1 MIDTG
6 RMYQTGSLSRYMLS
20 QGVGM
25 ISSLHCPGSYCGR
38 IRLGDSGN
46 FSACGACP
54 RGFRVEASVCE
65 ECSANPGVYDWLYLG
80 FVVLL
85 GIDVQWWI
93 IDQSRVVLGHRV
105 FTLQLCSLLENV
117 LSALLSLLSF
127 APWGSLQ
134 LTTCPAKRVSD
145 WYTLL
150 HNPSPYYK
158 QTLHCSQEAVY
169 PLYSIVF
176 VYLGYSLVLM
186 LVLRGLL
193 IPHVRWSKE
202 SARKTVY
209 LTLYAIP
216 LMALCHAVLAGVLYY
231 SFPYLVMVVSVVSI
245 ASHLAGRERQSVTAL
260 QQQSLEPRN
269 LLIILSHWLVHAYG
283 LIAATVDEHGFDA
296 FWMLL
301 LAPLPTLF
309 YIYTAR
315 FTDPEMLLTY

>member
-1 MIDTG
+1 
-6 RMYQTGSLSRYMLS
+6 MYQAGSLSRYMLS
-20 QGVGM
+20 QGVRM

-54 RGFRVEASVCE
+54 RGFRVEVSVCE
-65 ECSANPGVYDWLYLG
+65 ECSSSPNVYDWLYLG

-85 GIDVQWWI
+85 GLDVQWWI
-93 IDQSRVVLGHRV
+93 IDRSRRILGHRA

-117 LSALLSLLSF
+117 LSALLSLTSF

-134 LTTCPAKRVSD
+134 LVTCKVDKLSD

-169 PLYSIVF
+169 PL
-176 VYLGYSLVLM
+176 LVLM
-186 LVLRGLL
+186 ILLRGLL
-193 IPHVRWSKE
+193 IQRLQWSKE
-202 SARKTVY
+202 EARKTVH

-216 LMALCHAVLAGVLYY
+216 LMALCHAVLAGLLYY
-231 SFPYLVMVVSVVSI
+231 SFPYLVMIVSVVSI
-245 ASHLAGRERQSVTAL
+245 ASHLAGRQHQSVTAL
-260 QQQSLEPRN
+260 RQQSLEPRN

-283 LIAATVDEHGFDA
+283 LVAATVQEHKLDA
-296 FWMLL
+296 FWTLL

-309 YIYTAR
+309 YIFTAR
-315 FTDPEMLLTY
+315 FTDPERLNMY